1 METNPSNEA
10 HLNAPSGSAAK
21 DRDAVKNLVA
31 ATFLAPPSEAELA
44 ASAGKETMADKI
56 IPSTPEEAAQLQQV
70 KDDAKALA
78 GAKPDNDELPDGP
91 KEVAKSDQ
99 PKGESKSGTDPD
111 NNPDIVAGASEVEQ
125 TDEEIAKDAEKKV
138 KNKHD
143 ARQVYIENRKLEKK
157 EKETQK
163 KLAEYEKKSAELEAK
178 IAAIESS
185 PRPDTEKLKEL
196 EAQLAEFQGK
206 EEYVNKE
213 LARIEEIQAAN
224 DVQNSKP
231 YIEQVSK
238 PLASLSEQLLELAA
252 VVSEDKSEQ
261 TEFATKFNSVLQIG
275 DSIQRRRALENVL
288 APLTDYQRAE
298 AIQIANDYRKAIG
311 VHTTLM
317 SNAQEAKKILQAKA
331 EMQQREQY
339 KNISR
344 EYHENAT
351 QHRQELAKHIP
362 FLANPPTDEWKGYI
376 MQARK
381 NADEVDFA
389 KVTPAQFARI
399 NETAHTLPV
408 VLEAAKVQLAAYEKQ
423 IAEAKTQLTEKD
435 KAIKEL
441 EAKVGEVAAKKAA
454 SDSTRPRAT
463 DGTYKSEAPAKPVTA
478 ASWAKDMLAAP

>member
-91 KEVAKSDQ
+91 KDEKKEEPKEEVAKSDQ
-99 PKGESKSGTDPD
+99 P
-111 NNPDIVAGASEVEQ
+111 VAEVEQ

-157 EKETQK
+157 VKELEKAATEHSK
-163 KLAEYEKKSAELEAK
+163 KTAELEEK
-178 IAAIESS
+178 IAKVEAS
-185 PRPDTEKLKEL
+185 PNPNQDRLKEL
-196 EAQLAEFQGK
+196 EAQLAEHQGK

-213 LARIEEIQAAN
+213 IARIEEIQAAN

-252 VVSEDKSEQ
+252 VVSEDTSEQ

-317 SNAQEAKKILQAKA
+317 SNAQEAKKILVAKA

-423 IAEAKTQLTEKD
+423 IQEAKTQLTEKD